1 MGGAD
6 KIIAKPGGLK
16 AACATCHRRSLILE
30 AKGNHQSKNVGGADK
45 IIAKPGGLKAACA
58 TCHRRSLERMR
69 NMLRKTKI
77 ICTLGP
83 ATEDEGVLRRLMLGG
98 MNGARFNFSH
108 CTHEDA
114 AKKLEAVTRLRE
126 ELGLPVATILDTKG
140 PEIRVKTF
148 KNGPIELQAGDTF
161 TLTTRE
167 VEGDD
172 KVVSITYHDLP
183 KDLKLGARVLIDDG
197 LVEMRA
203 EHVSE
208 TDIVCTVLNGGR
220 VSNHKGINV
229 PGTKLSM
236 PFISEQDRSDIIFG
250 IENGFD
256 YIAASFTRSA
266 EDILAIR
273 QIFKEYNCH
282 TMNIIAKIENMEG
295 VDNIDEIL
303 RVVDGIMVA
312 RGDMGV
318 EIPFEDVPVLQK
330 ELIQKS
336 YLAGKQVV
344 TATQMLDSMIK
355 NPRPTRAEA
364 TDVANAIYDGTSC
377 IMLSGETAAGK
388 YPVEAL
394 ETMVRIAEKAE
405 QSINYIKRFN
415 ARDNSDV
422 AFDVTNAISHATC
435 TTAHDLGAKAIV
447 TVTKSGVTARQL
459 SKFRPLYPIVG
470 CTTQAHVWR
479 QLNLSWGV
487 LPALIDEVSDT
498 DALFER
504 AVDAAEATG
513 LVESG
518 DLVVI
523 TAGVPLGISGT
534 TNMMKVHVVGH
545 VLLTGEGV
553 TERSVSARLCVC
565 KQLADIPKH
574 FRDGD
579 ILVVPETDNTI
590 VEYLRRC
597 SGIITEEGGT
607 NTHAAIVGLAMDKPV
622 ITGAVH
628 ATDMLKSGA
637 VVCLD
642 AKTGRVSAC

>member
-1 MGGAD
+1 
-6 KIIAKPGGLK
+6 
-16 AACATCHRRSLILE
+16 
-30 AKGNHQSKNVGGADK
+30 
-45 IIAKPGGLKAACA
+45 
-58 TCHRRSLERMR
+58 
-69 NMLRKTKI
+69 MLRKTKI

-83 ATEDEGVLRRLMLGG
+83 ATEDKSVLRRLMLGG

-114 AKKLEAVTRLRE
+114 TKKLEAVTRLRE

-148 KNGPIELQAGDTF
+148 KNGPIELEAGATF

-167 VEGDD
+167 VDGDD
-172 KVVSITYHDLP
+172 QMVSITYKDLP
-183 KDLKLGARVLIDDG
+183 KDLKAGSRVLIDDG

-229 PGTKLSM
+229 PGTRLSM

-266 EDILAIR
+266 ADILEIR
-273 QIFKEYNCH
+273 HILKEYNCQ

-295 VDNIDEIL
+295 VENIDEIL

-318 EIPFEDVPVLQK
+318 EIPLEDVPVLQK
-330 ELIQKS
+330 QLIQKS

-405 QSINYIKRFN
+405 ESINYIKRFN
-415 ARDNSDV
+415 SRDNSDV

-447 TVTKSGVTARQL
+447 TVTKGGGTARQL
-459 SKFRPLYPIVG
+459 SKFRPLYPIIG
-470 CTTQAHVWR
+470 CTTQEHVWR

-487 LPALIDEVSDT
+487 IPMLIDEVADT
-498 DALFER
+498 DVLFDR

-513 LVESG
+513 LVKSG

-545 VLLTGEGV
+545 VLLTGDGV
-553 TERSVSARLCVC
+553 TEREVSARLCVC
-565 KQLADIPKH
+565 KRLSDIPKR

-579 ILVVPETDNTI
+579 ILVVPETNNSI

-622 ITGAVH
+622 IVGAEH

>member
-1 MGGAD
+1 M
-6 KIIAKPGGLK
+6 
-16 AACATCHRRSLILE
+16 
-30 AKGNHQSKNVGGADK
+30 
-45 IIAKPGGLKAACA
+45 
-58 TCHRRSLERMR
+58 
-69 NMLRKTKI
+69 
-77 ICTLGP
+77 
-83 ATEDEGVLRRLMLGG
+83 
-98 MNGARFNFSH
+98 
-108 CTHEDA
+108 
-114 AKKLEAVTRLRE
+114 
-126 ELGLPVATILDTKG
+126 
-140 PEIRVKTF
+140 
-148 KNGPIELQAGDTF
+148 
-161 TLTTRE
+161 
-167 VEGDD
+167 
-172 KVVSITYHDLP
+172 
-183 KDLKLGARVLIDDG
+183 
-197 LVEMRA
+197 
-203 EHVSE
+203 
-208 TDIVCTVLNGGR
+208 LNGGR

-229 PGTKLSM
+229 PGTRLSM

-266 EDILAIR
+266 ADILEIR
-273 QIFKEYNCH
+273 HILKEYNCQ

-295 VDNIDEIL
+295 VENIDEIL

-318 EIPFEDVPVLQK
+318 EIPLEDVPVLQK
-330 ELIQKS
+330 QLIQKS

-405 QSINYIKRFN
+405 ESINYIKRFN
-415 ARDNSDV
+415 SRDNSDV

-447 TVTKSGVTARQL
+447 TVTKGGGTARQL
-459 SKFRPLYPIVG
+459 SKFRPLYPIIG
-470 CTTQAHVWR
+470 CTTQEHVWR

-487 LPALIDEVSDT
+487 IPMLIDEVADT
-498 DALFER
+498 DVLFER

-513 LVESG
+513 LVKSG

-545 VLLTGEGV
+545 VLLTGDGV
-553 TERSVSARLCVC
+553 TEREVSARLCVC
-565 KQLADIPKH
+565 KRLSDIPKR

-579 ILVVPETDNTI
+579 ILVVPETNNSI

-622 ITGAVH
+622 IVGAEH

>member
-1 MGGAD
+1 
-6 KIIAKPGGLK
+6 
-16 AACATCHRRSLILE
+16 
-30 AKGNHQSKNVGGADK
+30 
-45 IIAKPGGLKAACA
+45 
-58 TCHRRSLERMR
+58 
-69 NMLRKTKI
+69 MLRKTKI

-83 ATEDEGVLRRLMLGG
+83 ATEDETVLRRLMLGG
-98 MNGARFNFSH
+98 MNAARFNFSH

-114 AKKLEAVTRLRE
+114 TKKLEAVTRLRE
-126 ELGLPVATILDTKG
+126 ELGLPIATILDTKG

-148 KNGPIELQAGDTF
+148 QNGPIQLEAGDTF

-172 KVVSITYHDLP
+172 KIVSITYKDLP
-183 KDLKLGARVLIDDG
+183 KDLKAGSRVLIDDG

-203 EHVSE
+203 EHVSD

-266 EDILAIR
+266 EDILEIR
-273 QIFKEYNCH
+273 HILKEHDCH
-282 TMNIIAKIENMEG
+282 SMNIIAKIENMEG
-295 VDNIDEIL
+295 VENIDEIL

-318 EIPFEDVPVLQK
+318 EIPLEDVPVLQK

-344 TATQMLDSMIK
+344 TATQMLDSMMK

-405 QSINYIKRFN
+405 ESINYIKRFN
-415 ARDNSDV
+415 SRDNSDV

-435 TTAHDLGAKAIV
+435 TTAHDLGAKAII

-470 CTTQAHVWR
+470 CTTEKHVWR

-487 LPALIDEVSDT
+487 VPMLIDEVEDT

-504 AVDAAEATG
+504 AVDAAERTG
-513 LVESG
+513 LVKSG

-545 VLLTGEGV
+545 VLVTGNGV
-553 TERSVSARLCVC
+553 TEQSVSARLCVC
-565 KQLADIPKH
+565 KRLVDIPKR

-579 ILVVPETDNTI
+579 ILVVPETNNTI

-597 SGIITEEGGT
+597 SGIITEDAGA
-607 NTHAAIVGLAMDKPV
+607 NSHAAIVGLAMDKPV
-622 ITGAVH
+622 ITGAEH
-628 ATDMLKSGA
+628 ATDLLKSGA
-637 VVCLD
+637 VVTLD
-642 AKTGRVSAC
+642 AKNGRVSAC

>member
-1 MGGAD
+1 
-6 KIIAKPGGLK
+6 
-16 AACATCHRRSLILE
+16 
-30 AKGNHQSKNVGGADK
+30 
-45 IIAKPGGLKAACA
+45 
-58 TCHRRSLERMR
+58 
-69 NMLRKTKI
+69 MLRKTKI

-83 ATEDEGVLRRLMLGG
+83 ATEDESVLRRLMLGG
-98 MNGARFNFSH
+98 MNAARFNFSH

-114 AKKLEAVTRLRE
+114 AHKLEAVVRLRE

-148 KNGPIELQAGDTF
+148 KDGPIELEAGDTF
-161 TLTTRE
+161 TLTTRD
-167 VEGDD
+167 VEGDSQ
-172 KVVSITYHDLP
+172 VVSITYKDLP
-183 KDLKLGARVLIDDG
+183 KDLKPGARVLIDDG

-203 EHVSE
+203 EHVSD

-236 PFISEQDRSDIIFG
+236 PFISEQDRSDIVFG

-266 EDILAIR
+266 QDILEIR
-273 QIFKEYNCH
+273 HILKEYDCH

-295 VDNIDEIL
+295 VENIDEIL

-318 EIPFEDVPVLQK
+318 EIPLEDVPVLQK

-344 TATQMLDSMIK
+344 TATQMLDSMMK

-405 QSINYIKRFN
+405 ESINYIKRFN
-415 ARDNSDV
+415 SRDNSDV

-435 TTAHDLGAKAIV
+435 TTAHDLGAKAII

-470 CTTQAHVWR
+470 CTTEKHVWR

-487 LPALIDEVSDT
+487 VPMLIDEVEDT

-504 AVDAAEATG
+504 AVDAAERTG
-513 LVESG
+513 LVKSG

-545 VLLTGEGV
+545 VLVTGDGV
-553 TERSVSARLCVC
+553 TEQSVSARLCVC
-565 KQLADIPKH
+565 KRLADIPKR

-579 ILVVPETDNTI
+579 ILVVPETNNTI

-597 SGIITEEGGT
+597 SGIITEDAGA
-607 NTHAAIVGLAMDKPV
+607 NSHAAIVGLAMDKPV
-622 ITGAVH
+622 ITGAEH
-628 ATDMLKSGA
+628 ATDLLKSGA
-637 VVCLD
+637 VVTLD
-642 AKTGRVSAC
+642 AKNGRVSAC

>member
-1 MGGAD
+1 
-6 KIIAKPGGLK
+6 
-16 AACATCHRRSLILE
+16 
-30 AKGNHQSKNVGGADK
+30 
-45 IIAKPGGLKAACA
+45 
-58 TCHRRSLERMR
+58 
-69 NMLRKTKI
+69 MLRKTKI

-83 ATEDEGVLRRLMLGG
+83 ATEDETVLRRLMLGG
-98 MNGARFNFSH
+98 MNAARFNFSH

-114 AKKLEAVTRLRE
+114 TKKLEAVTRLRE
-126 ELGLPVATILDTKG
+126 ELGLPIATILDTKG

-148 KNGPIELQAGDTF
+148 QNGPIQLEAGDTF

-172 KVVSITYHDLP
+172 KIVSITYKDLP
-183 KDLKLGARVLIDDG
+183 KDLKAGSRVLIDDG

-203 EHVSE
+203 EHVSD

-266 EDILAIR
+266 EDILEIR
-273 QIFKEYNCH
+273 HILKEHDCH
-282 TMNIIAKIENMEG
+282 SMNIIAKIENMEG
-295 VDNIDEIL
+295 VENIDEIL

-318 EIPFEDVPVLQK
+318 EIPLEDVPVLQK

-344 TATQMLDSMIK
+344 TATQMLDSMMK

-405 QSINYIKRFN
+405 ESINYIKRFN
-415 ARDNSDV
+415 SRDNSDV

-435 TTAHDLGAKAIV
+435 TTAHDLGAKAII

-470 CTTQAHVWR
+470 CTTEKHVWR

-487 LPALIDEVSDT
+487 VPMLIDEVEDT

-504 AVDAAEATG
+504 AVDAAERTG
-513 LVESG
+513 LVKSG

-545 VLLTGEGV
+545 VLVTGNGV
-553 TERSVSARLCVC
+553 TEQSVSARLCVC
-565 KQLADIPKH
+565 KRLADIPKR

-579 ILVVPETDNTI
+579 ILVVPETNNTI

-597 SGIITEEGGT
+597 SGIITEDAGA
-607 NTHAAIVGLAMDKPV
+607 NSHAAIVGLAMDKPV
-622 ITGAVH
+622 ITGAEH
-628 ATDMLKSGA
+628 ATDLLKSGA
-637 VVCLD
+637 VVTLD
-642 AKTGRVSAC
+642 AKNGRVSAC

>member
-1 MGGAD
+1 
-6 KIIAKPGGLK
+6 
-16 AACATCHRRSLILE
+16 
-30 AKGNHQSKNVGGADK
+30 
-45 IIAKPGGLKAACA
+45 
-58 TCHRRSLERMR
+58 
-69 NMLRKTKI
+69 MLRKTKI

-83 ATEDEGVLRRLMLGG
+83 ATEDESVLRRLMQGG
-98 MNGARFNFSH
+98 MNAARFNFSH

-114 AKKLEAVTRLRE
+114 SKKLEAVTRLRE
-126 ELGLPVATILDTKG
+126 ELGLPIATILDTKG

-148 KNGPIELQAGDTF
+148 QNGPVQLQAGDTF

-167 VEGDD
+167 VEGDE
-172 KVVSITYHDLP
+172 KMVSITHQDLT
-183 KDLKLGARVLIDDG
+183 KDLKAGARVLIDDG
-197 LVEMRA
+197 LVELRA
-203 EHVSE
+203 EEVTD
-208 TDIVCTVLNGGR
+208 TDIVCTVINGGQ

-229 PGTKLSM
+229 PGTQLSM
-236 PFISEQDRSDIIFG
+236 PFISEQDRADIIFG
-250 IENGFD
+250 IEHGFD

-266 EDILAIR
+266 KDILAIR
-273 QIFKEYNCH
+273 SILKEYDCH
-282 TMNIIAKIENMEG
+282 SINIIAKIENMEG

-318 EIPFEDVPVLQK
+318 EIPLEDVPVLQK
-330 ELIQKS
+330 QLIQKS

-355 NPRPTRAEA
+355 NPRPTRAES

-405 QSINYIKRFN
+405 ESINYIKRFN
-415 ARDNSDV
+415 SRDNSDV

-447 TVTKSGVTARQL
+447 TVTKGGGTARQL

-470 CTTQAHVWR
+470 CTTQEHVWR

-487 LPALIDEVSDT
+487 VPMLIDEVEDT
-498 DALFER
+498 DVLFDR
-504 AVDAAEATG
+504 AVDAAERTG
-513 LVESG
+513 LVHSG

-545 VLLTGEGV
+545 VLLTGDGV
-553 TERSVSARLCVC
+553 TQRSVSARLCVC
-565 KQLADIPKH
+565 KRLSDIPGR

-579 ILVVPETDNTI
+579 ILVVPETNNTI

-597 SGIITEEGGT
+597 SGIITEEGGA

-622 ITGAVH
+622 LTGAQH
-628 ATDMLKSGA
+628 ATELLKSGA

-642 AKTGRVSAC
+642 AKAGRVTAC

>member
-1 MGGAD
+1 
-6 KIIAKPGGLK
+6 
-16 AACATCHRRSLILE
+16 
-30 AKGNHQSKNVGGADK
+30 
-45 IIAKPGGLKAACA
+45 
-58 TCHRRSLERMR
+58 
-69 NMLRKTKI
+69 
-77 ICTLGP
+77 
-83 ATEDEGVLRRLMLGG
+83 MLGG

-148 KNGPIELQAGDTF
+148 KNGPIELQAGDPF

-303 RVVDGIMVA
+303 RVVGGIMVA

>member
-1 MGGAD
+1 
-6 KIIAKPGGLK
+6 
-16 AACATCHRRSLILE
+16 
-30 AKGNHQSKNVGGADK
+30 
-45 IIAKPGGLKAACA
+45 
-58 TCHRRSLERMR
+58 
-69 NMLRKTKI
+69 MLRKTKI

-83 ATEDEGVLRRLMLGG
+83 ATEDESVLRRLMQGG
-98 MNGARFNFSH
+98 MNAARFNFSH

-114 AKKLEAVTRLRE
+114 SKKLEAVTRLRE
-126 ELGLPVATILDTKG
+126 ELGLPIATILDTKG

-148 KNGPIELQAGDTF
+148 QNGPVQLRAGDTF

-167 VEGDD
+167 VEGDE
-172 KVVSITYHDLP
+172 KMVSITYQDLT
-183 KDLKLGARVLIDDG
+183 KDLKAGARVLIDDG
-197 LVEMRA
+197 LVELRA
-203 EHVSE
+203 EEVTD
-208 TDIVCTVLNGGR
+208 TDIVCTVINGGQ

-229 PGTKLSM
+229 PGTQLSM
-236 PFISEQDRSDIIFG
+236 PFISEQDRADIIFG
-250 IENGFD
+250 IEHGFD

-266 EDILAIR
+266 KDILAIR
-273 QIFKEYNCH
+273 SILKEYDCH
-282 TMNIIAKIENMEG
+282 SINIIAKIENMEG

-318 EIPFEDVPVLQK
+318 EIPLEDVPVLQK
-330 ELIQKS
+330 QLIQKS

-355 NPRPTRAEA
+355 NPRPTRAES

-405 QSINYIKRFN
+405 ESINYIKRFN
-415 ARDNSDV
+415 SRDNSDV

-447 TVTKSGVTARQL
+447 TVTKGGGTARQL

-470 CTTQAHVWR
+470 CTTQEHVWR

-487 LPALIDEVSDT
+487 VPMLIDEVEDT
-498 DALFER
+498 DVLFDR
-504 AVDAAEATG
+504 AVDAAERTG
-513 LVESG
+513 LIHSG

-545 VLLTGEGV
+545 VLLTGDGV
-553 TERSVSARLCVC
+553 TQRSVSARLCVC
-565 KQLADIPKH
+565 KRLSDIPGR

-579 ILVVPETDNTI
+579 ILVVPETNNTI

-597 SGIITEEGGT
+597 SGIITEEGGA

-622 ITGAVH
+622 LTGAQH
-628 ATDMLKSGA
+628 ATELLKSGA

-642 AKTGRVSAC
+642 AKAGRVTAC